1 MKKQR
6 IKSDHCT
13 NCGRQLPQQENY
25 CPDCGQE
32 NDNKRQSFSH
42 VVVHTLETILH
53 IDSKVLLTVKPLL
66 FKPGFLTREFL
77 NGKRKSYLDPIRMF
91 FSVVIAYFLLSTL
104 SDKISGK
111 DKEHVSSPKEI
122 KEKLAAGDTTI
133 QFGNIPIDFTIKPGD
148 TSASDSSDDDHY
160 SKITDLAEKGI
171 TDVEQILDS
180 LGKEKTFWNK
190 LYYSQ
195 VIKTINLNGDEF
207 QHYVKSKLAWMVF
220 AVMPVF
226 ALLLMAFFYKSKY
239 FYIDHLMFS
248 CHLHSFIFLM
258 SCISVLIEM
267 ITGWGLALVFFPI
280 VIVYSVLALKRVYG
294 NSTAKTIFK
303 SIFLFISYIISLG
316 ITSFIILILLFIF
329 F

>member
-1 MKKQR
+1 MQ
-6 IKSDHCT
+6 
-13 NCGRQLPQQENY
+13 
-25 CPDCGQE
+25 
-32 NDNKRQSFSH
+32 
-42 VVVHTLETILH
+42 
-53 IDSKVLLTVKPLL
+53 
-66 FKPGFLTREFL
+66 
-77 NGKRKSYLDPIRMF
+77 
-91 FSVVIAYFLLSTL
+91 
-104 SDKISGK
+104 
-111 DKEHVSSPKEI
+111 I
-122 KEKLAAGDTTI
+122 KERGIIL
-133 QFGNIPIDFTIKPGD
+133 IPIDFTIKTGD

-267 ITGWGLALVFFPI
+267 ITGWGLATAATLTVAGGVAATFTLSS
-280 VIVYSVLALKRVYG
+280 SV
-294 NSTAKTIFK
+294 
-303 SIFLFISYIISLG
+303 SI
-316 ITSFIILILLFIF
+316 TTP
-329 F
+329 